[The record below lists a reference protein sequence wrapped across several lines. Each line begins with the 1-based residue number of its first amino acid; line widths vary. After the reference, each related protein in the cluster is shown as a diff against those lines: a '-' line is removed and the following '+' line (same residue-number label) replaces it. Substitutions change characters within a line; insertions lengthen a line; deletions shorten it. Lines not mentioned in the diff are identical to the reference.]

1 MCPREWVLGALHR
14 RPKHGLQG
22 THSGSEKAGAA
33 PWILT
38 GAGVHTGGILTRF
51 QRDRGTRATLTVA
64 GVCGLDTGT
73 SSASQSQVC
82 WPFSGSGPHMPPLQP
97 QEQ

>member
-1 MCPREWVLGALHR
+1 MPEGVGSGGVTQTAKARAAGDSLRFREG
-14 RPKHGLQG
+14 
-22 THSGSEKAGAA
+22 GSS
-33 PWILT
+33 T
-38 GAGVHTGGILTRF
+38 MDTDRSRVHTGGILTRF